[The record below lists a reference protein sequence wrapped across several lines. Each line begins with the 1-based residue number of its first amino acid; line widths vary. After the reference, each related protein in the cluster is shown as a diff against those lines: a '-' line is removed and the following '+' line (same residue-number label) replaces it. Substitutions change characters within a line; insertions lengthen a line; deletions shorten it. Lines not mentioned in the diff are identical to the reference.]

1 MYHEISLGVR
11 IPRPILFWLV
21 LLSSVL
27 LPLSLPNE
35 LFHYGN
41 AAIGFVCLAPALVA
55 VSLAPTFGFASRLG
69 VVFGAVS
76 TGLGSYWLMF
86 FQGFSAWTYGGTI
99 LGYVGYN
106 ALLFPFLRA
115 FSRIRPRYR
124 PFLLA
129 AAWAVYEYFKS
140 VGFLGYPWGLVAYP
154 AGDILPLIQFIDI
167 TGIWG
172 LSFLMALVNAIVAE
186 AVIFKFTAVT
196 PWNEHATRLSAAG
209 KSGAP
214 SFIPARGPG
223 LFTRQAL
230 FVSFLAALALGYGFY
245 RLATPIPARDT
256 ARLLLVQQNIDP
268 WNEGAADKNS
278 VPINQALTLQGI
290 REAPRPV
297 DLAVWSELSV
307 SNIWVVNGNRLI
319 PANNSLLPYA
329 REAGTYTFYGGV
341 VAQDMAERQLMN
353 GAVLLSPEGKILD
366 TYGKIHP
373 VPFAE
378 SIPFLEYKPVK
389 LFFKHVIGIWN
400 AWTMGARYT
409 VFRVPLR
416 SGGTL
421 SFGAPICFED
431 AFSDLCRRFILEGA
445 DMWINVTND
454 FWSKTVSSEVQHFQ
468 VAKFRAV
475 ENRRVLVRSTNGGVT
490 AVVGPYG
497 EVRAALPLFERK
509 QLFVDVPV
517 YKEKTLSPYTVFG
530 DYFPIVLA
538 GLLLLVLIIDLFNL
552 KRHIGG

>member
-1 MYHEISLGVR
+1 MYQEISPGVR
-11 IPRPILFWLV
+11 ITGPVLLGLV

-35 LFHYGN
+35 ILHYGN
-41 AAIGFVCLAPALVA
+41 AALSFVCLVPALVA
-55 VSLAPTFGFASRLG
+55 VSLAPTFKAASRLG
-69 VVFGAVS
+69 VAFGAVS
-76 TGLGSYWLMF
+76 TALGSYWLMF
-86 FQGFSAWTYGGTI
+86 FQGFSVWTYGGTI

-124 PFLLA
+124 PLLLA

-154 AGDILPLIQFIDI
+154 AGDILPMIQFIDI

-172 LSFLMALVNAIVAE
+172 LSFLMALVNAIIAE
-186 AVIFKFTAVT
+186 AV
-196 PWNEHATRLSAAG
+196 
-209 KSGAP
+209 
-214 SFIPARGPG
+214 
-223 LFTRQAL
+223 LFTFAAAPPWDGSAFTPGAIGKIGGPTPVSGREPGPFEREIL
-230 FVSFLAALALGYGFY
+230 FVIFLIALAVGYGFY
-245 RLATPIPARDT
+245 RLAAPIPARDT
-256 ARLLLVQQNIDP
+256 AGLLLVQQNIDT

-290 REAPRPV
+290 KEAPRPV

-319 PANNSLLPYA
+319 PENNSLVPYA
-329 REAGTYTFYGGV
+329 RKAGTYTFYGSV
-341 VAQDMAERQLMN
+341 VALDVAERQLMN
-353 GAVLLSPEGKILD
+353 GAVLLSPEGAVID

-378 SIPFLEYKPVK
+378 SIPFLECKPVK
-389 LFFKHVIGIWN
+389 LFFKNVIGIWN
-400 AWTMGARYT
+400 AWTMGSRYT

-416 SGGTL
+416 SGGSL

-445 DMWINVTND
+445 DIWINLTND

-468 VAKFRAV
+468 AAKFRAV

-490 AVVGPYG
+490 AVVGPHG
-497 EVRAALPLFERK
+497 EVLASLPLFERK
-509 QLFVDVPV
+509 QIFVEVPV
-517 YKEKTLSPYTVFG
+517 YADKALSPYTVFG
-530 DYFPIVLA
+530 DYFPRALA
-538 GLLLLVLIIDLFNL
+538 GLLLLVLVFDVFAR
-552 KRHIGG
+552 KRHISG